1 MSYEKKVSSKNP
13 GLIVMLLDDS
23 GSMAD
28 NLPGTSDP
36 KFKWN
41 ERYSGHIFSEL
52 LARSSEPRGDTVVIK
67 PRYYFHIYKYGSST
81 QLWGSP
87 EMDIEAVVKKFSQEG
102 NSLGLGGNLSG
113 TDAQAAFQEAYDFL
127 QQAVK
132 SERFKD
138 SFPPMVFHLTDGMS
152 GTDAKP
158 LADKIRQLTTADG
171 NILVVN
177 AFIGTQTSLNYKGT
191 EDFPGY
197 MDVAE
202 AGPSSD
208 NIRLFEMSSVAPE
221 CIVAYLKAQNIFP
234 NLRDGSHL
242 FFDVRTKEMLK
253 HVIQVI
259 GSMVSRMAR

>member
-1 MSYEKKVSSKNP
+1 
-13 GLIVMLLDDS
+13 
-23 GSMAD
+23 MAD

-41 ERYSGHIFSEL
+41 ERYCGHIFSEQ
-52 LARSSEPRGDTVVIK
+52 LARSTEQRGDKVVIK
-67 PRYYFHIYKYGSST
+67 PRYYLHILKYGSST

-102 NSLGLGGNLSG
+102 NSLGLGGKLGG
-113 TDAQAAFQEAYDFL
+113 TDTQAAFQEAYDFL

-138 SFPPMVFHLTDGMS
+138 SFPPMLFHLTDGMS
-152 GTDAKP
+152 ATDAKP
-158 LADKIRQLTTADG
+158 LADKIRQLSTADG

-177 AFIGTQTSLNYKGT
+177 AFIGTQTSLNYKGI
-191 EDFPGY
+191 EDFTGY
-197 MDVAE
+197 MDAAE
-202 AGPSSD
+202 AGPSND

-221 CIVAYLKAQNIFP
+221 CIIANLKAENIFP
-234 NLRDGSHL
+234 NIRNGSRL

-259 GSMVSRMAR
+259 GSLGSRMAG